1 MSRKLA
7 AALCAAFVTV
17 AWNQAQAVQLPTID
31 TGSSASGI
39 TLVYDSYG
47 DDGHQTF
54 SEKHYSWCK
63 KKHSNYERSTNTW
76 WTKSGKPRQCR
87 SPYM

>member
-1 MSRKLA
+1 MNRKIA
-7 AALCAAFVTV
+7 AVLCAAFVAT
-17 AWNQAQAVQLPTID
+17 AWGQAHALTLPAID
-31 TGSSASGI
+31 SGASSNV
-39 TLVYDSYG
+39 TLVYDSY

-76 WTKSGKPRQCR
+76 WTKSGKARQCR